1 MDRDYVVERYRTRDG
16 KVPFEEWVAKMK
28 RKDPEL
34 AFRILLRIDRA
45 EKGNFGD
52 YRYLREGIWELKIDC
67 DPGYRIYFAVQH
79 RKILLLLSGG
89 DKKSQKTDVKLA
101 IDYWKEHQRI
111 NRMSKSQRKFSS
123 SVSHDEAVV
132 KMLRENPSYA
142 QLYLQVALDEIYED
156 QGIPAYLIALRR
168 VIESRG
174 GIGEIA
180 AKAGL
185 SRQQLY
191 RTLSDNGNPT
201 LTTLM
206 KVTRAA
212 GVKLFDST
220 VK

>member
-1 MDRDYVVERYRTRDG
+1 MSTS
-16 KVPFEEWVAKMK
+16 K
-28 RKDPEL
+28 RH
-34 AFRILLRIDRA
+34 
-45 EKGNFGD
+45 
-52 YRYLREGIWELKIDC
+52 Y
-67 DPGYRIYFAVQH
+67 
-79 RKILLLLSGG
+79 
-89 DKKSQKTDVKLA
+89 
-101 IDYWKEHQRI
+101 
-111 NRMSKSQRKFSS
+111 SS
-123 SVSHDEAVV
+123 SVNHHDAVV

-142 QLYLQVALDEIYED
+142 QLYLQIALEEIYED
-156 QGIPAYLIALRR
+156 QGIPAYLIALRQ

-174 GIGEIA
+174 GIGVIA